1 MGTATAHGGFGHV
14 VQAIDNGA
22 ALRAPQGFTHL
33 RLLHLLAANHV
44 QRNQLEHHHHDK
56 RCPEQRD
63 AINGA
68 AIVEGTDADQN
79 GTERGCLTRMG
90 KTTKLLRVG
99 PIDLLP

>member
-1 MGTATAHGGFGHV
+1 MVTSSPR
-14 VQAIDNGA
+14 
-22 ALRAPQGFTHL
+22 ALRAGATFTTHLARADGEEGFTGL
-33 RLLHLLAANHV
+33 RADEN
-44 QRNQLEHHHHDK
+44 K